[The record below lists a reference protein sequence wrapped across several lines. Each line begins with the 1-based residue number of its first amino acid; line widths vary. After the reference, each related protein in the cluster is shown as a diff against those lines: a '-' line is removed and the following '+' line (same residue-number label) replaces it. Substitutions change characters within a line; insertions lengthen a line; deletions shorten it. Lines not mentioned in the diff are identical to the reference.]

1 MQHQIGVPEAD
12 AKPITHIDQL
22 VIVQTAISE
31 PAKPSTVPS
40 VASAGQL
47 VEQDTPPR
55 LSKVVM
61 RDTPKF
67 GAQALFGKLD

>member
-12 AKPITHIDQL
+12 AKPITHIDEL
-22 VIVQTAISE
+22 AIVHGAATK
-31 PAKPSTVPS
+31 PAMPSTGPS
-40 VASAGQL
+40 AASAEQL

-67 GAQALFGKLD
+67 AAQALFG